1 MNCLQRSSSWLSGF
15 PFGLMGLV
23 LVACGAAE
31 AAELKVLATGAHID
45 SFKAIVPHFERESG
59 HKLTVKY
66 DATPV
71 AIKNIEAG
79 EVFDVAVTINGPM
92 NEAAKKGFFAKGER
106 PVVSIVGLGA
116 AVRAGAPKPDIRSSE
131 AFKQT
136 LLKAKSVSILPESV
150 NGQHLISVF
159 ERLGI
164 SEEMNVKIVAQKA
177 PSDVAGAVAKGEAE
191 LALFISNALRAPGVD
206 YVGPVPAEF
215 DQQLVFTAA
224 VGASAKEPQ
233 AANEFI
239 KYLTSPA
246 AIAVMKANWLDTEQ
260 PR

>member
-1 MNCLQRSSSWLSGF
+1 MTHWFVRLAA
-15 PFGLMGLV
+15 LV
-23 LVACGAAE
+23 FSVAVLATAYSAN

-45 SFKAIVPHFERESG
+45 SFKEIVPQFERASG

-71 AIKNIEAG
+71 QIKNIEAG
-79 EVFDVAVTINGPM
+79 ETFDVALIINGPM
-92 NEAAKKGFFAKGER
+92 NEAAKKGFFAEGER

-116 AVRAGAPKPDIRSSE
+116 AVRAGATKPDISSPE
-131 AFKQT
+131 AFKQA
-136 LLKAKSVSILPESV
+136 LLKATSVSIIPESV
-150 NGQHLISVF
+150 NGRHFISVF

-164 SEEMNVKIVAQKA
+164 SEAMKAKIVPQKA

-191 LALFISNALRAPGVD
+191 LALFITNALRVPGVD

-215 DQQLVFTAA
+215 DQKLVFTAG
-224 VGASAKEPQ
+224 VSAKAQQFQ
-233 AANEFI
+233 AASELI

-246 AIAVMKANWLDTEQ
+246 AIAVMKASGLDG
-260 PR
+260 P

>member
-1 MNCLQRSSSWLSGF
+1 MAAVVFSVA
-15 PFGLMGLV
+15 V
-23 LVACGAAE
+23 LATAHSAN

-45 SFKAIVPHFERESG
+45 SFKEIVPQFERASG

-66 DATPV
+66 DATP
-71 AIKNIEAG
+71 AQIKNIEAG
-79 EVFDVAVTINGPM
+79 ETFDVAVIISDPM
-92 NEAAKKGFFAKGER
+92 NEAAKKGFFAEGER
-106 PVVSIVGLGA
+106 PVVSVVGLGA
-116 AVRAGAPKPDIRSSE
+116 AVRAGATKPDISSPE
-131 AFKQT
+131 AFKQA

-150 NGQHLISVF
+150 NGKHFISVF

-164 SEEMNVKIVAQKA
+164 SEAMKAKIVPQKA

-191 LALFISNALRAPGVD
+191 LALYISNGLRAPGVD

-215 DQQLVFTAA
+215 EQKLVFTAA
-224 VGASAKEPQ
+224 VGAKAKEPQ

-239 KYLTSPA
+239 KHVTSPA
-246 AIAVMKANWLDTEQ
+246 AIAVMRANGLDAGQ

>member
-1 MNCLQRSSSWLSGF
+1 MTHWFIRLAA
-15 PFGLMGLV
+15 LV
-23 LVACGAAE
+23 FSVAVLATAYSAN

-45 SFKAIVPHFERESG
+45 SFREIVPQFERASG

-71 AIKNIEAG
+71 QIKNIEAG
-79 EVFDVAVTINGPM
+79 ETFDVALIINGPM
-92 NEAAKKGFFAKGER
+92 NEAAKKGFFAEGER

-116 AVRAGAPKPDIRSSE
+116 AVRAGATKPDISSPE
-131 AFKQT
+131 AFKQA
-136 LLKAKSVSILPESV
+136 LLKATSVSIIPESV
-150 NGQHLISVF
+150 NGKHFISVF

-164 SEEMNVKIVAQKA
+164 SEEMKVKIVPQKA

-191 LALFISNALRAPGVD
+191 LALFITNALRVPGVD

-215 DQQLVFTAA
+215 DQKLVFTAG
-224 VGASAKEPQ
+224 VSAKAQQFQ
-233 AANEFI
+233 AASELI

-246 AIAVMKANWLDTEQ
+246 AIAVMKASGLDG
-260 PR
+260 P

>member
-1 MNCLQRSSSWLSGF
+1 MNRWFIRSAA
-15 PFGLMGLV
+15 LV
-23 LVACGAAE
+23 CSAAALAAAYSVN

-45 SFKAIVPHFERESG
+45 SFKEIVPQFERESG

-79 EVFDVAVTINGPM
+79 EAFDVAVTINGPM
-92 NEAAKKGFFAKGER
+92 NEAAKRGFFAEGER
-106 PVVSIVGLGA
+106 PVVSTVGLGA
-116 AVRAGAPKPDIRSSE
+116 AVRAGAPKPDISSPE

-150 NGQHLISVF
+150 NGKHFISVF

-164 SEEMNVKIVAQKA
+164 SEEMKAKIVAQKA

-191 LALFISNALRAPGVD
+191 LALYISNGLRAPGVD

-215 DQQLVFTAA
+215 EQKLVFTAA
-224 VGASAKEPQ
+224 VGAKAKEPQ

-239 KYLTSPA
+239 KHLTSPA
-246 AIAVMKANWLDTEQ
+246 AIAVMKANGLDARQ